1 MKQKGDHSSMPVM
14 PSGKFRTNLTL
25 SLHTHQWLRE
35 HSTGEKGMG
44 ELVDQLVL
52 KERLFRAI
60 ENRLAILEAL
70 VQRQAR

>member
-1 MKQKGDHSSMPVM
+1 MPVM
-14 PSGKFRTNLTL
+14 PSGKFRTNLAL

-35 HSTGEKGMG
+35 HSTEEKGMG

-60 ENRLAILEAL
+60 ENRLAPLETL
-70 VQRQAR
+70 VQQQAR

>member
-1 MKQKGDHSSMPVM
+1 MPVM

-25 SLHTHQWLRE
+25 SLPTHQWLRQ

-52 KERLFRAI
+52 KERVFRSL
-60 ENRLAILEAL
+60 ENRLATLEAL
-70 VQRQAR
+70 IQRR